1 MSVNEYDETSY
12 ERLFTYGIYGF
23 FYKKKKEK
31 RDCRG
36 QNQDKDSFHFLILS
50 TINYRV
56 TSSIDKN
63 GSQFNFTRIIIRQFS
78 FVAPDSSRRKI
89 EFREKNQT
97 GYIYYRYSR
106 T

>member
-1 MSVNEYDETSY
+1 MNEYDETSY

-50 TINYRV
+50 NRI

-63 GSQFNFTRIIIRQFS
+63 ASQFNFTRIIIRQFS
-78 FVAPDSSRRKI
+78 FVAPDSSQRKI